1 MSDAPTR
8 RRIRAQG
15 SAHDPLVMRFIL
27 DASIQSGG
35 TRRFDAPAADVPLA
49 QALFAVDGVT
59 GVQVT
64 GETVLVTRAPE
75 QDWDGLKAPV
85 AAAIREV
92 LNRADP
98 PLGPPPEAAAGYCD
112 DAAVLAAVTEVLEA
126 RANPAIARHGGR
138 VSAEAVENGIVSL
151 RLSGGCQGCAA
162 SSRTLREGVEKM
174 LRAAVPGIRGIVDV
188 TDHEGGANPY
198 YRGKPGEGPAFFRP
212 VPHDAFSIEDG
223 RIAIDPD
230 YLAPRLGLTAEALDA
245 GFRNGDVVTERLSG
259 GAEGHLR
266 IAVRGP
272 ARAWAAEI
280 LPDGTAHEIP
290 SPREPPAAD
299 TANAALAA
307 RIRAHLQALPES
319 GLPVTYGRLARALG
333 LYLPGS
339 IRQVTAALETTMHE
353 DARAGR
359 PFIAARAV
367 GRGSGLPGRGF
378 FDLARRLGRAP
389 RATETDD
396 AFHRR
401 MLWASL
407 RPRDGG
413 ANASEPQQ
421 RSVDAST
428 RSEQQEARRAR

>member
-1 MSDAPTR
+1 MSEATQH

-27 DASIQSGG
+27 DAPIHTGG
-35 TRRFDAPAADVPLA
+35 TLRFDAPAPDVPLA

-59 GVQVT
+59 GMQVS
-64 GETVLVTRAPE
+64 GETILVTRAPE
-75 QDWDGLKAPV
+75 HGWDRLKAPI
-85 AAAIREV
+85 AAAIREA
-92 LNRADP
+92 LDRSDP
-98 PLGPPPEAAAGYCD
+98 PLGPPSEAAVGHGD
-112 DAAVLAAVTEVLEA
+112 DVAMLAAVTEVLDA

-151 RLSGGCQGCAA
+151 RMSGGCQGCAA
-162 SSRTLREGVEKM
+162 SSRTLRDGVEKM
-174 LRAAVPGIRGIVDV
+174 LRAAVPGIRAIVDV
-188 TDHEGGANPY
+188 TDHEEGANPY
-198 YRGKPGEGPAFFRP
+198 YRRKPGEGPRFFRP
-212 VPHDAFSIEDG
+212 VPPDAVSIEDG
-223 RIAIDPD
+223 QIVIDPD
-230 YLAPRLGLTAEALDA
+230 YLAPRLGLTAEALEA
-245 GFRNGDVVTERLSG
+245 GFRDGDVATERLSG
-259 GAEGHLR
+259 GTSGHLR

-290 SPREPPAAD
+290 PPRERAAAD
-299 TANAALAA
+299 TANAALAT
-307 RIRAHLQALPES
+307 RIRAHLQALPE
-319 GLPVTYGRLARALG
+319 GRLPITYGRLARALG

-378 FDLARRLGRAP
+378 FDLAQRLGRGP

-396 AFHRR
+396 AFYRR

-407 RPRDGG
+407 RPGDGE
-413 ANASEPQQ
+413 ANASVPQ
-421 RSVDAST
+421 
-428 RSEQQEARRAR
+428 